1 MKTRQREEARRLR
14 RQGLS
19 VKQIERSLGVARSSV
34 SMWVRDIE
42 LTEAQRAALTRDART
57 RRTEALSAYFRSK
70 RRTHQ
75 DEGRAAAKKGDP
87 HHAAGCMLY
96 WAEGA
101 KRRNTAALSNS
112 DPELIRYFLA
122 FLRAYFDVSD
132 EKVRVWCN
140 LFADHL
146 ERQQEIEQFWL
157 SLLELPRSCL
167 TR

>member
-1 MKTRQREEARRLR
+1 
-14 RQGLS
+14 
-19 VKQIERSLGVARSSV
+19 
-34 SMWVRDIE
+34 
-42 LTEAQRAALTRDART
+42 
-57 RRTEALSAYFRSK
+57 
-70 RRTHQ
+70 
-75 DEGRAAAKKGDP
+75 
-87 HHAAGCMLY
+87 MLY

-167 TR
+167 TRSTVNVYSRYSQRKRVNVLPYGTCRISVCSTAVVQHIYGAIQEYAGFDRPGWLG